1 MWSIWM
7 TRNEVKHNGCVSSPN
22 LMWLRICS
30 YMQAFIDPGIL
41 TLDKYS
47 LIFGGDLPL
56 MKINTDASFVDLA
69 EWAANGWIARDDK
82 AVFVR
87 VGRCTAHSSLM
98 AEARAVLEAL
108 HWALREGWTRVWIE
122 SDSLLLVRALQSGD
136 TTDILGG
143 CWQTLLADIRRC
155 IPNRISVVYEHVP
168 REAYGAADW
177 IAKSVRCNGDFI
189 LTDSCTLPALMEGIL
204 RLDAA

>member
-41 TLDKYS
+41 TLDKYCNPYIWRRPPPHV
-47 LIFGGDLPL
+47 L
-56 MKINTDASFVDLA
+56 KINTDASFVDLA
-69 EWAANGWIARDDK
+69 EWAATGWIARDDK
-82 AVFVR
+82 AVFVM
-87 VGRCTAHSSLM
+87 VGGTRCTAHSSLM

-136 TTDILGG
+136 TTDILGRS
-143 CWQTLLADIRRC
+143 WQTLLADIRRC
-155 IPNRISVVYEHVP
+155 IPN
-168 REAYGAADW
+168 
-177 IAKSVRCNGDFI
+177 
-189 LTDSCTLPALMEGIL
+189 
-204 RLDAA
+204 